1 MTDTLHVGLIPVQ
14 DEEEEWDLTSRRSS
28 ALSSSR
34 SRATSSSVATEIS
47 EQATPDLLVD
57 DEKALSAVENQSVD
71 AEVHPLQ
78 ASSTN
83 DTCGDAPATPSAA
96 EAAKPT
102 QLDHDA
108 TQSTGKAARRA
119 TLEAKIRRVL
129 RAYVMYNPRVGYCQG
144 MSFLVRLLADVAEDE
159 ADIFWLFVGFSEP
172 ENDRNLYEP
181 GLAVLQPFLC
191 KYEILFSTHM
201 PELYAH
207 FQKEGVHVASFCTR
221 WFMTL
226 FSSFETASPRLVT
239 RLLDIFVID
248 GWRIIFSMALV
259 VLDELRFELSGA
271 DLEGILRVLQSPR
284 KYMDEQSPAK
294 RRQLLRHALAFS
306 ISQMINSI

>member
-1 MTDTLHVGLIPVQ
+1 MTDEFIPDPTSIEQKTTPTVEEGQVGDQVRPHHIGGADV
-14 DEEEEWDLTSRRSS
+14 TSGGSP
-28 ALSSSR
+28 
-34 SRATSSSVATEIS
+34 ATS
-47 EQATPDLLVD
+47 
-57 DEKALSAVENQSVD
+57 
-71 AEVHPLQ
+71 AEDP
-78 ASSTN
+78 
-83 DTCGDAPATPSAA
+83 
-96 EAAKPT
+96 AKPT
-102 QLDHDA
+102 QSDQEAALTSD
-108 TQSTGKAARRA
+108 KAARRA
-119 TLEAKIRRVL
+119 TMEAKIRRVL

-144 MSFLVRLLADVAEDE
+144 MSFLVRLLADAAADE

-207 FQKEGVHVASFCTR
+207 FQREGVHVASFCTR

-226 FSSFETASPRLVT
+226 FSSFETASPRLVM

-259 VLDELRFELSGA
+259 VLDELRYALSDA

-284 KYMDEQSPAK
+284 KFMDEQSAGK